1 MQEAVIPNQ
10 TPPLEAPPAV
20 DAIIRAVKV
29 EIYYAQPSQNRIQV
43 ISATDLDIVPGE
55 ILALLGPSGSGK
67 STMLRMLSGL
77 SVPTA
82 GQVYWHNLPIASA
95 EVNVSIVFQSFAL
108 FPWLTVLENVEAPLQ
123 ARGVAP
129 EERRERS
136 MKMLDTVGLDGFE
149 GAYPKELSGGMKQ
162 RVGFARALVVEP
174 EVLFMDE
181 PFSALDVLTAE
192 NLRSE
197 LLELWAKK
205 TMPTKAV
212 FLVTHNIEEA
222 VLLADRIVVL
232 GRNPG
237 HIRTDFKV
245 QLPQP
250 RDRKSEPF
258 TQLVD
263 YIYKVLTRPDVV
275 PAEAPDQ
282 QAGQRVRDQR
292 QMHYQMLPHARP
304 GGMAG
309 LLELL
314 LDKGGRDD
322 IYHLADDLAFEID
335 DLLPIVDAAQ
345 LLGFLTIEEGD
356 AAITPSGTE
365 FANSEILRQKELF
378 RGAAVKSVLLLR
390 QIRRALEAKSDHTVP
405 EDFFLDML
413 DEQFSEEECLR
424 QMETAVA
431 WGRYAELFDF
441 DAGRRRFVLPDTPE
455 EDIASET
462 TPNEGAE

>member
-1 MQEAVIPNQ
+1 MQKTDSINQ
-10 TPPLEAPPAV
+10 VQSPLQPAAG
-20 DAIIRAVKV
+20 DAIIRAEKI
-29 EIYYAQPSQNRIQV
+29 EKYYAQPSQNRIQV
-43 ISATDLDIVPGE
+43 ISPTDLSIVPGE

-77 SVPTA
+77 STPTA
-82 GQVYWHNLPIASA
+82 GQVYWHQTPIAKA
-95 EVNVSIVFQSFAL
+95 ETNVSIVFQSFAL

-123 ARGVAP
+123 ARGVGP
-129 EERRERS
+129 EERRTRS

-149 GAYPKELSGGMKQ
+149 AAYPKELSGGMKQ

-197 LLELWAKK
+197 LLELWTNK

-237 HIRTDFKV
+237 HIRTDFRV

-263 YIYKVLTRPDVV
+263 YIYKVLTKPDVV
-275 PAEAPDQ
+275 PAEAPEHT
-282 QAGQRVRDQR
+282 AEPRARDQR
-292 QMHYQMLPHARP
+292 QMRYQMLPHARP
-304 GGMAG
+304 GGVAG

-322 IYHLADDLAFEID
+322 IYRLADDLAFEVD

-345 LLGFLTIEEGD
+345 LLGFLKIEEGD

-378 RGAAVKSVLLLR
+378 RDAAVENVLLLR
-390 QIRRALEAKSDHTVP
+390 QIRRALESKSDHTVP

-424 QMETAVA
+424 QMETAVT

-441 DAGRRRFVLPDTPE
+441 DSARRRFVLPD
-455 EDIASET
+455 ASEEQIAEEAGSGE
-462 TPNEGAE
+462 EGK